1 MAAIY
6 SNFSEDEI
14 KKIFR
19 ASRTKTEFL
28 KKLGYQHFSNKMY
41 NTIVKK
47 YNLSKKLYYNVQ
59 EFMDKHGGVFTC
71 HDCRF
76 CGQCLPEGYEI
87 NLEKYSLGTPE
98 WATYIQAVCR
108 DFYPKEYKIA
118 LLKDFPD
125 ISSRNLLR
133 PIITPIYLYNK
144 DKKWKIDNEEF
155 FLEHKN
161 IMLGKDNLKNFLNI
175 YGKEIIEKEEKK

>member
-1 MAAIY
+1 
-6 SNFSEDEI
+6 
-14 KKIFR
+14 
-19 ASRTKTEFL
+19 
-28 KKLGYQHFSNKMY
+28 
-41 NTIVKK
+41 
-47 YNLSKKLYYNVQ
+47 
-59 EFMDKHGGVFTC
+59 MDKHGGVFTC

-133 PIITPIYLYNK
+133 PITTPIYLYNK
-144 DKKWKIDNEEF
+144 DKNGKLIM
-155 FLEHKN
+155 KN
-161 IMLGKDNLKNFLNI
+161 SF
-175 YGKEIIEKEEKK
+175 